1 MKVNIYWKNFMYIIC
16 FVYELYT
23 AMNLI
28 VNNISKNVYII
39 YVTLNVNKMYS
50 HNTL

>member
-1 MKVNIYWKNFMYIIC
+1 MYIIC

-28 VNNISKNVYII
+28 VNNIYKNVYII
-39 YVTLNVNKMYS
+39 YVTLNVNKLYS
-50 HNTL
+50 HNNTL